1 MADFMLTM
9 NKNAIMIVMSVI
21 LFVCVRV
28 VPDLNRVA
36 IYYTSSHQAMA
47 LFYWV
52 VQHKPKSKPLTIYSF
67 EF

>member
-1 MADFMLTM
+1 VTDCMLTM

-21 LFVCVRV
+21 LFVCVLV

-36 IYYTSSHQAMA
+36 IFYTSSHQSMA
-47 LFYWV
+47 LLYWV
-52 VQHKPKSKPLTIYSF
+52 VQHKPKSKPLTIDSF